1 MIVVLIIFSV
11 GLLGMIIYY
20 AVSAKS
26 TRILKLAATIALGLI
41 GLAIVVCAIFIIIG
55 PREDPNAVLLPF
67 VAEESAQTTTNS
79 NTSIMDI
86 IIFVVLLGI
95 ISLVIRK
102 SMKEQKKMAKMQ
114 AEKKPTKTKTIQEED
129 IQEESTSFL
138 DDESFDLGGLD

>member
-11 GLLGMIIYY
+11 GLLGLIIYY

-41 GLAIVVCAIFIIIG
+41 GLAIIVCAIFIIIG

-67 VAEESAQTTTNS
+67 VSEESTQTSTKS
-79 NTSIMDI
+79 RTSIMDI
-86 IIFVVLLGI
+86 VIFVVLLGI

-102 SMKEQKKMAKMQ
+102 SMKEQKKMAIMQ
-114 AEKKPTKTKTIQEED
+114 AEKKPVKAKAIQEED
-129 IQEESTSFL
+129 SQEESTSFL
-138 DDESFDLGGLD
+138 DDESFDLGGLE